1 MSTAVST
8 AMSAAM
14 STAMTDSIQR
24 ALDAAVDDGVT
35 PGAAGAVI
43 CGDASGDGHVV
54 RVCSGTLNADDP
66 DDARRLVSPSTVYD
80 LASLTK
86 LLVTTVLVAD
96 DVKSGVI
103 DLDEA
108 PWSFWPGLT
117 VAHALRHDGGLPA
130 HRPFFETLR
139 RPRERG
145 FMLGRRAGKAL
156 VVDAALRTLPEA
168 VPGTRTLYS
177 DIGFIALG
185 ALLEDRHATTVD
197 ALWTAHPLS
206 AQTAARFVD
215 LEVEGFHASTP
226 LVAPTERCAWRKR
239 IVQGQVHDDNAFVM
253 GGVAGHAGLF
263 ASLDDVVTIA
273 QRLLRRLR
281 DPDDVLTRFAR
292 DRGPR
297 GERALGFDVVTSG
310 GSTGDVLS
318 SSTVGH
324 LGYTGTSLWLDLE
337 RDEAFVLLSNT
348 VHFGRDGVIAR
359 NKALRVAFHKAAA
372 LR

>member
-1 MSTAVST
+1 MSPTNTVA
-8 AMSAAM
+8 
-14 STAMTDSIQR
+14 IQR
-24 ALDAAVDDGVT
+24 ALDDAVDEGLA
-35 PGAAGAVI
+35 PGAAAAVV
-43 CGDASGDGHVV
+43 SGDGRVA

-96 DVKSGVI
+96 DVAAGVI

-108 PWSFWPGLT
+108 PWSWWPGLT

-145 FMLGRRAGKAL
+145 FLLGRRAGKAL

-168 VPGTRTLYS
+168 LPGARTLYS

-185 ALLEDRHATTVD
+185 ALLEDRHATTLD
-197 ALWTAHPLS
+197 ALWAAHPLS

-226 LVAPTERCAWRKR
+226 LVAPTERCPWRKR
-239 IVQGQVHDDNAFVM
+239 IVQGQVHDDNAFCM

-281 DPDDVLTRFAR
+281 DPHDVLARFAR

-297 GERALGFDVVTSG
+297 GERALGFDVVTPG
-310 GSTGDVLS
+310 GSTGDALS

-324 LGYTGTSLWLDLE
+324 LGFTGTSLWLDVD
-337 RDEAFVLLSNT
+337 RDEAFVVLSNT

-372 LR
+372 AR